1 MKSVELNQEGNFS
14 SWPSY
19 LLEELKNGRISP
31 SLGNEL
37 VFENKNMKIWNV
49 LLLPGERL
57 PFRYVNCNFNF
68 VSMTNSMVIT
78 RESNGRIG
86 LHHLEEGDS
95 MFLPFENRKTIFDLE
110 NAGEEIVIL
119 HVSEFK
125 QAILDNDTAVNALI
139 NK

>member
-1 MKSVELNQEGNFS
+1 MKSVELNREGNFGP
-14 SWPSY
+14 WKPY
-19 LLEELKNGRISP
+19 LLEELKNEEISQ

-37 VFENKNMKIWNV
+37 VFENESLKIWNI

-57 PFRYVNCNFNF
+57 PFRYVNCNFSF

-78 RESNGRIG
+78 REGNGRIG

-110 NAGEEIVIL
+110 NIGEEIVML
-119 HVSEFK
+119 HLSEFK
-125 QAILDNDTAVNALI
+125 RAILETDAAMSMLT